1 MNKII
6 IIGRLTSDP
15 NLKATSSGIA
25 VCSFTVAVNR
35 PKNSKGESPADF
47 IPVVVWREQGES
59 CAKYLTKGIRVAV
72 CGALQSRT
80 YEKDGIK
87 RTIYEV
93 QAERVE
99 FLERKAKEDQ
109 PVDQKVEEFQDI
121 SDGDLPF
128 YPG

>member
-47 IPVVVWREQGES
+47 IPVVVWREQGEA
-59 CAKYLTKGIRVAV
+59 CAKYLTKGSRVAV
-72 CGALQSRT
+72 CGAMQSRT
-80 YEKDGIK
+80 YEKDGNK
-87 RTIYEV
+87 RMIYEV

-99 FLERKAKEDQ
+99 FLELKKREEPQ
-109 PVDQKVEEFQDI
+109 PEEFQDI

-128 YPG
+128 

>member
-47 IPVVVWREQGES
+47 IPVVVWREQGEA
-59 CAKYLTKGIRVAV
+59 CAKYLTKGSKVAV
-72 CGALQSRT
+72 CGAMQSRT
-80 YEKDGIK
+80 YEKDGNK
-87 RTIYEV
+87 RTIFEV

-99 FLERKAKEDQ
+99 FLELKKREEPQ
-109 PVDQKVEEFQDI
+109 LEEFQDI
-121 SDGDLPF
+121 SDGNLPF
-128 YPG
+128 

>member
-1 MNKII
+1 MNKIV

-35 PKNSKGESPADF
+35 PKNSKGESQADF
-47 IPVVVWREQGES
+47 IPVVVWREQGEA
-59 CAKYLTKGIRVAV
+59 CARYLDKGSRVAV
-72 CGALQSRT
+72 CGALQSRS
-80 YEKDGIK
+80 YEKDGAK
-87 RTIYEV
+87 RTVFEV

-99 FLERKAKEDQ
+99 FLERKAKED
-109 PVDQKVEEFQDI
+109 PGEFADI

-128 YPG
+128 

>member
-47 IPVVVWREQGES
+47 IPVVVWREQGEA
-59 CAKYLTKGIRVAV
+59 CAKYLTKGSRVAV
-72 CGALQSRT
+72 CGAMQSRT
-80 YEKDGIK
+80 YEKDGNK
-87 RTIYEV
+87 RTIFEV

-99 FLERKAKEDQ
+99 FLELKKREEPQ
-109 PVDQKVEEFQDI
+109 LEEFQDI

-128 YPG
+128 

>member
-99 FLERKAKEDQ
+99 FLERKAKEYQ

-128 YPG
+128 

>member
-47 IPVVVWREQGES
+47 IPVVVWREQGEA
-59 CAKYLTKGIRVAV
+59 CAKYLTKGSRVAV

-128 YPG
+128 

>member
-59 CAKYLTKGIRVAV
+59 CAKYLTKGSRVAV

-128 YPG
+128 

>member
-35 PKNSKGESPADF
+35 PKNSKGESLADF

-128 YPG
+128 

>member
-47 IPVVVWREQGES
+47 IPVVVWREQGEA
-59 CAKYLTKGIRVAV
+59 CAKYLTKGSRVAV
-72 CGALQSRT
+72 CGAMQSRT
-80 YEKDGIK
+80 YEKDGNK
-87 RTIYEV
+87 RMIYEV

-99 FLERKAKEDQ
+99 FLELKKREEPQ
-109 PVDQKVEEFQDI
+109 PEEFQDI
-121 SDGDLPF
+121 SDGDFPF
-128 YPG
+128 

>member
-1 MNKII
+1 MNKIV

-47 IPVVVWREQGES
+47 IPVVVWREQGEA
-59 CAKYLTKGIRVAV
+59 CAKYLTKGSRVAV
-72 CGALQSRT
+72 CGAMQSRT
-80 YEKDGIK
+80 YEKDGNK
-87 RTIYEV
+87 RTIFEV

-99 FLERKAKEDQ
+99 FLELKKREEPQ
-109 PVDQKVEEFQDI
+109 PEEFQDV
-121 SDGDLPF
+121 DGNLPF
-128 YPG
+128 

>member
-6 IIGRLTSDP
+6 IIGRLTADP
-15 NLKATSSGIA
+15 NLKATSGGIA

-47 IPVVVWREQGES
+47 IPVVVWREQGEA
-59 CAKYLTKGIRVAV
+59 CAKYLTKGSRIAV
-72 CGALQSRT
+72 CGAMQSRT
-80 YEKDGIK
+80 YEKDGNK
-87 RTIYEV
+87 RTIFEV

-99 FLERKAKEDQ
+99 FLELKKREEPK
-109 PVDQKVEEFQDI
+109 PEEFQDI

-128 YPG
+128 

>member
-47 IPVVVWREQGES
+47 IPVVVWREQGEA
-59 CAKYLTKGIRVAV
+59 CAKYLTKGSRVAV
-72 CGALQSRT
+72 CGAMQSRT
-80 YEKDGIK
+80 YEKDGNK
-87 RTIYEV
+87 RTIFEV

-99 FLERKAKEDQ
+99 FLELKKREEPQ
-109 PVDQKVEEFQDI
+109 LEEFQDI
-121 SDGDLPF
+121 SDGNLPF
-128 YPG
+128 

>member
-1 MNKII
+1 MNKVI
-6 IIGRLTSDP
+6 IIGRLTAAP
-15 NLKATSSGIA
+15 TLKATGSGIA

-35 PKNSKGESPADF
+35 PKNSKGESQADF
-47 IPVVVWREQGES
+47 IPVVVWREQGEA
-59 CAKYLTKGIRVAV
+59 CARYLDKGSRVAV
-72 CGALQSRT
+72 CGTLQSRS
-80 YEKDGIK
+80 YEKDGAK
-87 RTIYEV
+87 RTVFEV

-128 YPG
+128 

>member
-47 IPVVVWREQGES
+47 IPVVVWREQGEA
-59 CAKYLTKGIRVAV
+59 CAKYLTKGSKVAV
-72 CGALQSRT
+72 CGAMQSRT

-128 YPG
+128 

>member
-25 VCSFTVAVNR
+25 VCSFTEAVNR

-47 IPVVVWREQGES
+47 IPAVVWREQGES

-128 YPG
+128 

>member
-15 NLKATSSGIA
+15 NLKATSSGIS

-59 CAKYLTKGIRVAV
+59 CAKYLTKGSRVAV

-128 YPG
+128 

>member
-47 IPVVVWREQGES
+47 IPVVVWREQGEA
-59 CAKYLTKGIRVAV
+59 CAKYLTKGSRVAV
-72 CGALQSRT
+72 CGAMQSRT
-80 YEKDGIK
+80 YEKDGNK
-87 RTIYEV
+87 RTIFEV

-128 YPG
+128 

>member
-59 CAKYLTKGIRVAV
+59 CAKYLTKGSRVAV

-109 PVDQKVEEFQDI
+109 PVDQNVEEFQDI

-128 YPG
+128 

>member
-72 CGALQSRT
+72 CGALQSRI

-128 YPG
+128 